1 VSGSDR
7 GQAGF
12 EEFVAARRPA
22 LLRSAYLLTGSSH
35 DAEDLVQTTLLRV
48 VPHWARISAHP
59 EPYVRRVLARESVT
73 RWRGRRWRE
82 HSVDR
87 LPETDTSE
95 NPSDRTA
102 LRDALASLSPRQ
114 RAVLVLRY
122 YEDLTEAA
130 TAEALGISL
139 GTVKSHAREGLARL
153 RALAPRLVID
163 EREPRPTASSPGG
176 VSA

>member
-1 VSGSDR
+1 VPDID
-7 GQAGF
+7 QAGF

-22 LLRSAYLLTGSSH
+22 LLRTAYLLTGSRA

-48 VPHWARISAHP
+48 VPRWPRIAASP

-82 HSVDR
+82 RSVAR
-87 LPETDTSE
+87 LPERESTAPDG
-95 NPSDRTA
+95 DRMA
-102 LRDALASLSPRQ
+102 LRRALGVLSPRQ

-122 YEDLTEAA
+122 YDDLTEAA

-153 RALAPRLVID
+153 RELAPTFLEDLSPPAV
-163 EREPRPTASSPGG
+163 PRRG
-176 VSA
+176 

>member
-1 VSGSDR
+1 VFDSDR
-7 GQAGF
+7 AQEDF

-22 LLRSAYLLTGSSH
+22 LLRTAYLLTGSSH

-48 VPHWARISAHP
+48 VPKWNRIATHP

-82 HSVDR
+82 RSVAQ
-87 LPETDTSE
+87 LPEAAADE
-95 NPSDRTA
+95 RPDDRAA
-102 LRDALASLSPRQ
+102 LLQALATLSQRQ

-122 YEDLTEAA
+122 FDDLTEAA

-139 GTVKSHAREGLARL
+139 SAVKSQARSGLARL
-153 RALAPRLVID
+153 RVVLPGFLDD
-163 EREPRPTASSPGG
+163 EPVPAAAAHPGSDG
-176 VSA
+176 

>member
-1 VSGSDR
+1 VFDSDR
-7 GQAGF
+7 GQQDF

-22 LLRSAYLLTGSSH
+22 LLRSAYLLTGNHH

-48 VPHWARISAHP
+48 VPKWNRIASHP

-82 HSVDR
+82 RPVAQ
-87 LPETDTSE
+87 LPEAAADQR
-95 NPSDRTA
+95 PDDRAA
-102 LRDALASLSPRQ
+102 LLQALATLSPRQ

-122 YEDLTEAA
+122 FDDLTESA

-139 GTVKSHAREGLARL
+139 GAVKSHARSALARL
-153 RALAPRLVID
+153 RVVAPRFLD
-163 EREPRPTASSPGG
+163 EEPRPAVTAHLAADG
-176 VSA
+176 